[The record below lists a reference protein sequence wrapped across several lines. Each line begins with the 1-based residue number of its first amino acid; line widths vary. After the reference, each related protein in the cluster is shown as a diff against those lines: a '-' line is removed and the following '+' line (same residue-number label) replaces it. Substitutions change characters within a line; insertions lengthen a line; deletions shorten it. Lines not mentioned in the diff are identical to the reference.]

1 MNVKIIKPSEK
12 YIEQMVLLADEARQY
27 HIDILNGYFK
37 SDASSV
43 ERDVIRHSISQ
54 CDKSI
59 NFIAIDDAD
68 NVIGMI
74 MGDVL
79 YKPWLINS
87 DIGHVGNFIV
97 TAKARAQGIGK
108 KLMDAFISECKQRN
122 ISEVTLGVYNKNIN
136 AYKFYNDYGFE
147 PIVQK
152 MSLKL

>member
-12 YIEQMVLLADEARQY
+12 YIEQMVTLADEARQY

-43 ERDVIRHSISQ
+43 ERDIIRHSISQ
-54 CDKSI
+54 IDKCI
-59 NFIAIDDAD
+59 NFIAIDDSD

-74 MGDVL
+74 MDDVL

-97 TAKARAQGIGK
+97 TANARTQGVGK

-122 ISEVTLGVYNKNIN
+122 IKEVTLGVYNKNIG
-136 AYKFYNDYGFE
+136 AYNFYNEYGFE